1 MTRKNRY
8 GVTPWGSWFVD
19 VLESYEMG
27 SRLKRGRAYAN
38 TGKVLSLE
46 IKEGRAVAK
55 VKGHY
60 RPSYRV
66 EIQFPPLKEAEQVY
80 KMIEE
85 DPPLL
90 ARIAAGELP
99 EQFLERLIDNDIDLI
114 PPDW

>member
-1 MTRKNRY
+1 MKSRY

-19 VLESYEMG
+19 VLDSYEMG
-27 SRLKRGRAYAN
+27 SRLDRGRVYAN

-46 IKEGRAVAK
+46 LNAGRAVAK
-55 VKGHY
+55 VKGNY

-66 EIQFPPLKEAEQVY
+66 KIEFPPLKEAEQVY
-80 KMIEE
+80 KMIED

-99 EQFLERLIDNDIDLI
+99 ESF
-114 PPDW
+114 